1 MLMTLPAEALKELN
15 RTEQLVLGFHHLLCR
30 SQAKRCASGA
40 PYDCT
45 SQTWIGNRIGKSRE
59 WVNKV
64 TNRLVK
70 KGYLISI
77 RRRKIKGQWS
87 TNLYKLGWK
96 CLMYLRRCKE
106 AVQAMIYRVNCS
118 SHIVNN
124 KYIDKEKGSLEGV
137 LRTRLQRKKEDPTKF
152 LTKLGDRLGFKYTKA
167 GQ

>member
-124 KYIDKEKGSLEGV
+124 KYIERINEYKIGV
-137 LRTRLQRKKEDPTKF
+137 LRTRLQRKKEDPDQM
-152 LTKLGDRLGFKYTKA
+152 LTELCQRHGCEYVKNW
-167 GQ
+167 